1 MPISL
6 TFMPT
11 TTTSHSGAF
20 QQHPLVHHKAS
31 LHSQSKAYIVIFDAD
46 NSGNRVHIFY
56 FDSNLNLVHIGK
68 YLELFM

>member
-6 TFMPT
+6 TFMLT

-20 QQHPLVHHKAS
+20 QQHPLVHRKTS